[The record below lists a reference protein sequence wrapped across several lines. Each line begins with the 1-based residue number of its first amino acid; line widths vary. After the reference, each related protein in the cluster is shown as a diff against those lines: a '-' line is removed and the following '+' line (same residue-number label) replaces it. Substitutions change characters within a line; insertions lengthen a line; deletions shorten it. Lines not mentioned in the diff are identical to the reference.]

1 MHDSTISRFQI
12 QAPDGFDL
20 SLVVRSHGWYDL
32 APLRWDAARCE
43 LGFDV
48 ALDESTGV
56 SVAVRQA
63 GDVLRG
69 TAQAR
74 SALSAAQRREVK
86 RIARWCLRLDE
97 DLTEF
102 YRLAREDDRIAW
114 AAELGAG
121 RILRA
126 PSPYEDLIKILCT
139 TNCSWSLTRLM
150 VSRLVDNLG
159 VDAPAG
165 KTFPLASTM
174 ARKRESFYR
183 DTIRAGY
190 RSPHFVK
197 LAKMTDR
204 GEIDPTSWASAADC
218 ADLRKQLLALPGIG
232 PYAAAHLLRL
242 SGHYE
247 DAGIDSWVRGK
258 FKQMYGLRKP
268 PSDERIERRYRRFGR
283 WAGLALW
290 MDHTR
295 DWHVTEAAV

>member
-1 MHDSTISRFQI
+1 MHDSTISRFRI
-12 QAPDGFDL
+12 QAPEGFDL

-32 APLRWDAARCE
+32 PPLRWDEQGGE

-48 ALDESTGV
+48 ALDAGTGV
-56 SVAVRQA
+56 SVAIRQA

-69 TAQAR
+69 TADANT
-74 SALSAAQRREVK
+74 ALSASQRREVK

-97 DLTEF
+97 DLSEF
-102 YRLAREDDRIAW
+102 YELARDDDRIAW

-139 TNCSWSLTRLM
+139 TNCSWALTRSM
-150 VSRLVDNLG
+150 VGRLVESLG
-159 VDAPAG
+159 VPAPAG
-165 KTFPLASTM
+165 KTFPLPSAM

-183 DTIRAGY
+183 NTVRTGY
-190 RSPHFVK
+190 RAPHFVK
-197 LAKMTDR
+197 LAKMTAS
-204 GEIDPTSWASAADC
+204 GELDPASWASATDC
-218 ADLRKQLLALPGIG
+218 AALRKQLLALPGIG

-247 DAGIDSWVRGK
+247 DAGIDSWVRTK
-258 FKQMYGLRKP
+258 FKQMYGLRKLP
-268 PSDERIERRYRRFGR
+268 TDERIVRRYRRFGR
-283 WAGLALW
+283 WLGLALW

-295 DWHVTEAAV
+295 DWHVPDAD